1 MIADKQMKKSAEHSH
16 HGDRQVCLYSIQFM
30 KQLIYILFAIIFSIG
45 CKKETQPGLPI
56 DKSTA
61 LSNDNEFVVLMD
73 AMKRFDP
80 VYVEIVFRKNQNHTT
95 ITKEDFLNL
104 NEQSTEEEFIA
115 NLTNRYYFKNKE
127 EVLLYST
134 MIQEGLTK
142 LFNTYLTGLST
153 KEQANLFFKARKLY
167 AQNKLSKNIHLGKD
181 KSVRSMSFDMP
192 ITEDDYYRVIT
203 EEQDVD
209 DNLTGDNYNSG
220 CTDVCCIN
228 KKICVNNAYIKFL
241 ENMKLITGAAV
252 VGGGFGFKLGSLFG
266 GPQIGAAG
274 ALIGGVYA
282 AAGATAVYYLIYNTD
297 KDNCDLNY
305 RICLQKT

>member
-16 HGDRQVCLYSIQFM
+16 HGDRQVCLYSIHFM
-30 KQLIYILFAIIFSIG
+30 KQLFYILFAIIFSIG
-45 CKKETQPGLPI
+45 CKKETHPDLPL

-61 LSNDNEFVVLMD
+61 MSNDKEFVVLMD

-80 VYVEIVFRKNQNHTT
+80 VYVEIVFRKNQNQLT

-104 NEQSTEEEFIA
+104 NEQTTEEEFIA
-115 NLTNRYYFKNKE
+115 NLTSQYYFKNKE
-127 EVLLYST
+127 ELLLYST
-134 MIQEGLTK
+134 IIQDGLTK
-142 LFNTYLTGLST
+142 LFSTYLAGLTT
-153 KEQANLFFKARKLY
+153 KEQASLYFKARKLY
-167 AQNKLSKNIHLGKD
+167 AKNKLSKKINLGNDNNI
-181 KSVRSMSFDMP
+181 RSMSFDMP
-192 ITEDDYYRVIT
+192 IAEDDYYRVIT

-228 KKICVNNAYIKFL
+228 KKICVNEAYIRFLDKIKF
-241 ENMKLITGAAV
+241 IATAAV
-252 VGGGFGFKLGSLFG
+252 GGGGFGFKLGSLLG

-274 ALIGGVYA
+274 AIIGGVYSA
-282 AAGATAVYYLIYNTD
+282 AATTAVYYLIYNTE

-305 RICLQKT
+305 RVCLQKT